1 VLTRC
6 VCVQELHVF
15 APTGL
20 QGFFEKAG
28 FTVRTPRPPCPSVR
42 YAVHHRPVR
51 YAVHHRPPC
60 VCVCARVRAD
70 CVCVRACV
78 HVLLTPTAHSEIP
91 VRYAVHH
98 RPPCV
103 CVCYQMYGSGQ
114 SSVGHTAGYWTY
126 VPQDTRPMRWQRGD
140 TPATLPRGRGP
151 NIVQVR
157 APSIEPRAPSV
168 PAVCLW
174 VTTAIQG

>member
-1 VLTRC
+1 
-6 VCVQELHVF
+6 VF

-70 CVCVRACV
+70 CVCVRVCVRIVCVRGLCVCACV
-78 HVLLTPTAHSEIP
+78 CTCTADP
-91 VRYAVHH
+91 
-98 RPPCV
+98 
-103 CVCYQMYGSGQ
+103 YGTQ
-114 SSVGHTAGYWTY
+114 
-126 VPQDTRPMRWQRGD
+126 
-140 TPATLPRGRGP
+140 
-151 NIVQVR
+151 
-157 APSIEPRAPSV
+157 
-168 PAVCLW
+168 
-174 VTTAIQG
+174 